1 MSRDSSQGSGRIL
14 SFLFAF
20 TVLFVLVFGLGV
32 FVGKR
37 LSRQDL
43 SITRS
48 FEEAPPEPSP
58 TPVEETPDAGFE
70 QMAES
75 PAPAVEEAVEE
86 NAPPPT
92 LPPTEEDEKVETET
106 GSKTVTAPESAKP
119 PAPAKQDDERLAEIT
134 REIERELE
142 KKRPQETKEP
152 EAAKPS
158 LPHVDPE
165 GAYTVQI
172 GSFQDQKQANSLA
185 SALQSKGYPV
195 FIKSMTSPDNKIWY
209 RVRVGTF
216 KDLET
221 AKAYGESLKSS
232 EPGVKLVFITI
243 NN

>member
-37 LSRQDL
+37 LGRQDL
-43 SITRS
+43 SINRS
-48 FEEAPPEPSP
+48 FDEAPPEPSP
-58 TPVEETPDAGFE
+58 VPVEETPETEGE
-70 QMAES
+70 QTAES
-75 PAPAVEEAVEE
+75 PPPALEEAVAEST
-86 NAPPPT
+86 PPPAV
-92 LPPTEEDEKVETET
+92 LPPAGDEKDKTETEP
-106 GSKTVTAPESAKP
+106 KTITSPESTVP
-119 PAPAKQDDERLAEIT
+119 PAPAGPDDERLAEIT

-142 KKRPQETKEP
+142 KKRPEKTKEP
-152 EAAKPS
+152 EAAKPA
-158 LPHVDPE
+158 LPQLDPE
-165 GAYTVQI
+165 GVYTVQI

-195 FIKSMTSPDNKIWY
+195 FIKSMTSPDNKNWY

-221 AKAYGESLKSS
+221 AKAYGESLKNS
-232 EPGVKLVFITI
+232 EPAVKLVFITI